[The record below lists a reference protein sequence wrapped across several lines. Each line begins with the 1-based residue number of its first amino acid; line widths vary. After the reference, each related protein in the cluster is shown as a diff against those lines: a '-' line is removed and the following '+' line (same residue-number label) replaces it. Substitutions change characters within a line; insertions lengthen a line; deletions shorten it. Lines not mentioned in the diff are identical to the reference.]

1 MALSTTVFKV
11 PEWAAQGAAM
21 EAQAAEK
28 RKQEAERRQK
38 LTDAMGIDK
47 QFVENQYK
55 LAGKYKDATQAS
67 YNAWKESAIE
77 FETSGSQEAKAK
89 MEAARGQF
97 TQALGIGLSVSAT
110 ATDEINKMN
119 ASKGVGYLDTPDSA
133 KQKYS
138 EFASGRME
146 TKIEN
151 GIVMVK
157 EPDGA
162 MVPLTQSVYFQ
173 QEQNPYNS
181 FMLDKVDPNI
191 KFVDPVAVAQQDAK
205 NLYTLSGVRVDGTTG
220 TTYNANA
227 AAEKGVAQLRMRYES
242 DPEIKRMIAT
252 RWYAQTNKLDKNRL
266 GFADSAEIERSM
278 REEPAFMEAALQD
291 FEKTYADAIK
301 SQRPS
306 SQVTAGAGGGA
317 KEPTE
322 KDLERAGVIRAATVG
337 PQPQRKGGKV
347 YGATFPLSNKP
358 IRLTDAQDLY
368 ITDVT
373 MDSKGNIVDYKLYKT
388 AGNFDPEKF
397 ESAKKELMGND
408 VLISKSQMSGL
419 KSELIKRG
427 LYDNMRAVAS
437 EALPNSGGLAS
448 DLDL

>member
-1 MALSTTVFKV
+1 
-11 PEWAAQGAAM
+11 M

-28 RKQEAERRQK
+28 RKQEAEKRQK
-38 LTDAMGIDK
+38 LTDAMGIDQK
-47 QFVENQYK
+47 FAENQYK
-55 LAGKYKDATQAS
+55 LVGKYKDTSQAAFS
-67 YNAWKESAIE
+67 AWKEAAIE

-89 MEAARGQF
+89 MESARNQF
-97 TQALGIGLSVSAT
+97 NQAFGIGLSASAT
-110 ATDEINKMN
+110 ATDELNKMS
-119 ASKGVGYLDTPDSA
+119 ASKGVGYIDTPDSA
-133 KQKYS
+133 KQKYNQ
-138 EFASGRME
+138 FATSRVE
-146 TKIEN
+146 TKVEN

-162 MVPLTQSVYFQ
+162 MVPLSQSVYFQ

-205 NLYTLSGVRVDGTTG
+205 NLYTLAGVRIDGTTG

-227 AAEKGVAQLRMRYES
+227 AADKGLTQLRMRYES

-252 RWYAQTNKLDKNRL
+252 RWYAQSENLDKNRL
-266 GFADSAEIERSM
+266 GFADSAEVERRM
-278 REEPAFMEAALQD
+278 QTDPAFMEAALQD
-291 FEKTYADAIK
+291 FEKTYAEAIK
-301 SQRPS
+301 SQKPS
-306 SQVTAGAGGGA
+306 AQVAAGAGGGA

-322 KDLERAGVIRAATVG
+322 KELERSGVLRAADVG

-373 MDSKGNIVDYKLYKT
+373 MDSKGNIVNYKLYKT

-397 ESAKKELMGND
+397 ESAKKDLMGND
-408 VLISKSQMSGL
+408 VLISKNQMSGL
-419 KSELIKRG
+419 KSELIRRG
-427 LYDNMRAVAS
+427 LYDNMRATAS
-437 EALPNSGGLAS
+437 QALPNSAGLAG

>member
-1 MALSTTVFKV
+1 
-11 PEWAAQGAAM
+11 M

-28 RKQEAERRQK
+28 RKQEAEKRQK
-38 LTDAMGIDK
+38 FADAMGIDK

-77 FETSGSQEAKAK
+77 YETSGSQEAKAK
-89 MEAARGQF
+89 MESARAQF
-97 TQALGIGLSVSAT
+97 TQALGVGLSVSAT
-110 ATDEINKMN
+110 ATDELNKMN
-119 ASKGVGYLDTPDSA
+119 ASKGVGYLDTPESA
-133 KQKYS
+133 KQKYAA
-138 EFASGRME
+138 FAGGRME

-162 MVPLTQSVYFQ
+162 MVPLSQSVYFQ

-191 KFVDPVAVAQQDAK
+191 KFVDPVAVAQQDVK
-205 NLYTLSGVRVDGTTG
+205 NLYTLAGVRIDGTTG

-242 DPEIKRMIAT
+242 DPDIKRMIAT
-252 RWYAQTNKLDKNRL
+252 RWYAQNNNLDKNRL
-266 GFADSAEIERSM
+266 GFADSAEIERKM

-291 FEKTYADAIK
+291 FEKTYAETVK
-301 SQRPS
+301 SQKPS
-306 SQVTAGAGGGA
+306 SQVNAASAAGA

-322 KDLERAGVIRAATVG
+322 KDLERAGVIRAATTGV
-337 PQPQRKGGKV
+337 QTQRKGGKV

-373 MDSKGNIVDYKLYKT
+373 MDSKGNIVDYKLYKST
-388 AGNFDPEKF
+388 SSGAMDNWD
-397 ESAKKELMGND
+397 SAKKELVGGST
-408 VLISKSQMSGL
+408 LISKSQMSGL

-437 EALPNSGGLAS
+437 EALPNSSGLAG
-448 DLDL
+448 DLGL